1 VCIAAPTLYMSANR
15 KKGYISVSERQNRV
29 MKNIEKKKNKTEG
42 KIMFDF

>member
-29 MKNIEKKKNKTEG
+29 MKNIEKKKKQNRG
-42 KIMFDF
+42 QNNV